1 MLRAR
6 GRIRS
11 LEGASTISTKEKNI
25 MLSNRRRFLQ
35 GAAATAGL
43 WSHAASAKVAPVTL
57 KDRNYEPLKLP
68 RPISLAA
75 LTVLDVSPANQV
87 LCAAKAGYSHVGIR
101 LVPATPTETQ
111 YDMIG
116 DTPMIREVEANLK
129 ATGVKVLDIE
139 ILRIKP
145 DTRAV
150 NWKAFFETGARLGAT
165 QVLCAGNDPD
175 INRLTDNYAELCEL
189 AHPYGLNLSIEPMP
203 WCNVSTVKQQGEIL
217 RKINRP
223 NAGCLVD
230 PIHFYRA
237 KNDYKDIDNL
247 PAGSLKYCQMCD
259 ITAEMPDTM
268 DGILYQARNF
278 RLSPSTGAADLVQLL
293 KHLPNLPI
301 SIEACNANLALTMSP
316 LDRARM
322 YLEDMVA
329 VLNAA
334 GEH

>member
-1 MLRAR
+1 
-6 GRIRS
+6 
-11 LEGASTISTKEKNI
+11 

-150 NWKAFFETGARLGAT
+150 NWKAFFETGA
-165 QVLCAGNDPD
+165 
-175 INRLTDNYAELCEL
+175 
-189 AHPYGLNLSIEPMP
+189 
-203 WCNVSTVKQQGEIL
+203 
-217 RKINRP
+217 
-223 NAGCLVD
+223 
-230 PIHFYRA
+230 
-237 KNDYKDIDNL
+237 
-247 PAGSLKYCQMCD
+247 
-259 ITAEMPDTM
+259 
-268 DGILYQARNF
+268 
-278 RLSPSTGAADLVQLL
+278 ADLVQLL

>member
-1 MLRAR
+1 MN
-6 GRIRS
+6 
-11 LEGASTISTKEKNI
+11 T
-25 MLSNRRRFLQ
+25 NRRRFLQ
-35 GAAATAGL
+35 SSAVASMGAAAGFWSQTAQ
-43 WSHAASAKVAPVTL
+43 AKVKPVTL
-57 KDRNYEPLKLP
+57 EDRKFDPIKLP

-101 LVPATPTETQ
+101 LYPATPTETQ
-111 YDMIG
+111 WDMIG

-145 DTRAV
+145 DTRAI
-150 NWKAFFETGARLGAT
+150 NWKPFFETGARLGAP

-175 INRLTDNYAELCEL
+175 LNRLTDNFAELCEI
-189 AHPYGLNLSIEPMP
+189 AHPFGLNLSIEPMP
-203 WCNVSTVKQQGEIL
+203 WCNVSTVKQMNTIL

-237 KNDYKDIDNL
+237 DNDYKDIDAL
-247 PAGSLKYCQMCD
+247 PEGALKYCQMCD
-259 ITAEMPDTM
+259 ITAEKPDTM

-278 RLSPSTGAADLVQLL
+278 RLSPGTGAADLPRLL

-301 SIEACNANLALTMSP
+301 SIEACNAALALTMPP
-316 LDRARM
+316 LDRARL

-334 GEH
+334 GEK

>member
-1 MLRAR
+1 
-6 GRIRS
+6 
-11 LEGASTISTKEKNI
+11 

-259 ITAEMPDTM
+259 ITD
-268 DGILYQARNF
+268 YSNNARALMQGGTF
-278 RLSPSTGAADLVQLL
+278 YDLVDPGTGAADLVQLL

>member
-1 MLRAR
+1 MN
-6 GRIRS
+6 
-11 LEGASTISTKEKNI
+11 T
-25 MLSNRRRFLQ
+25 NRRRFLQ
-35 GAAATAGL
+35 SSAVASMGAAAGFWSQTAQ
-43 WSHAASAKVAPVTL
+43 AKVKPVTL
-57 KDRNYEPLKLP
+57 GDRKFDPIKLP

-101 LVPATPTETQ
+101 LYPATPTETQ
-111 YDMIG
+111 WDMIG
-116 DTPMIREVEANLK
+116 DTPMVREVEANLK

-145 DTRAV
+145 DTRAI
-150 NWKAFFETGARLGAT
+150 NWKPFFETGARLGAT

-175 INRLTDNYAELCEL
+175 LDRMTDNFAELCEI
-189 AHPYGLNLSIEPMP
+189 AHPFGLNLSIEPMP
-203 WCNVSTVKQQGEIL
+203 WCNVSTVKQMNTIL

-237 KNDYKDIDNL
+237 DNDYKDIDAL
-247 PAGSLKYCQMCD
+247 PEGALKYCQMCD
-259 ITAEMPDTM
+259 ITAEKPDTM

-278 RLSPSTGAADLVQLL
+278 RLSPGTGAADLPRLL

-301 SIEACNANLALTMSP
+301 SIEACNAALALTMSP
-316 LDRARM
+316 LDRARL

-334 GEH
+334 GEK

>member
-1 MLRAR
+1 MN
-6 GRIRS
+6 
-11 LEGASTISTKEKNI
+11 T
-25 MLSNRRRFLQ
+25 NRRRFLQ
-35 GAAATAGL
+35 SSAVASMGAAAGFWSQTAQ
-43 WSHAASAKVAPVTL
+43 AKVKPVTL
-57 KDRNYEPLKLP
+57 EDRKFDPIKLP

-101 LVPATPTETQ
+101 LYPATPTETQ
-111 YDMIG
+111 WDMIG

-145 DTRAV
+145 DTRAI
-150 NWKAFFETGARLGAT
+150 NWKPFFETGARLGAT

-175 INRLTDNYAELCEL
+175 LNRLTDNFAELCEI
-189 AHPYGLNLSIEPMP
+189 AHPFGLNLSIEPMP
-203 WCNVSTVKQQGEIL
+203 WCNVSTVKQMNTVL

-237 KNDYKDIDNL
+237 DNDYKDIDAL
-247 PAGSLKYCQMCD
+247 PEGALKYCQMCD
-259 ITAEMPDTM
+259 ITAEKPDTM

-278 RLSPSTGAADLVQLL
+278 RLSPGTGAADLPRLL

-301 SIEACNANLALTMSP
+301 SIEACNAALALTMPP
-316 LDRARM
+316 LDRARL

-329 VLNAA
+329 VLNAT
-334 GEH
+334 GEK

>member
-1 MLRAR
+1 MN
-6 GRIRS
+6 
-11 LEGASTISTKEKNI
+11 T
-25 MLSNRRRFLQ
+25 NRRRFLQ
-35 GAAATAGL
+35 SSAVASMGAAAGFWSQTAQ
-43 WSHAASAKVAPVTL
+43 AKVKPVTL
-57 KDRNYEPLKLP
+57 EDRKFDPIKLP

-101 LVPATPTETQ
+101 LYPATPTETQ
-111 YDMIG
+111 WDMIG

-145 DTRAV
+145 DTRAI
-150 NWKAFFETGARLGAT
+150 NWKPFFETGARLGAT

-175 INRLTDNYAELCEL
+175 LNRLTDNFAELCEI
-189 AHPYGLNLSIEPMP
+189 AHPFGLNLSIEPMP
-203 WCNVSTVKQQGEIL
+203 WCNVSTVKQMYTIL

-237 KNDYKDIDNL
+237 DNDYKDIDAL
-247 PAGSLKYCQMCD
+247 PEGALKYCQMCD
-259 ITAEMPDTM
+259 ITAEKPDTM

-278 RLSPSTGAADLVQLL
+278 RLSPGTGAADLPRLL

-301 SIEACNANLALTMSP
+301 SIEACNAALALTMSP
-316 LDRARM
+316 LDRARL

-334 GEH
+334 GEK

>member
-1 MLRAR
+1 MN
-6 GRIRS
+6 
-11 LEGASTISTKEKNI
+11 T
-25 MLSNRRRFLQ
+25 NRRRFLQ
-35 GAAATAGL
+35 SSAVASMGAAAGFWSQTAQ
-43 WSHAASAKVAPVTL
+43 AKVKPVTL
-57 KDRNYEPLKLP
+57 EDRKFDPIKLP

-101 LVPATPTETQ
+101 LYPATPTETQ
-111 YDMIG
+111 WDMIG

-145 DTRAV
+145 DTRAI
-150 NWKAFFETGARLGAT
+150 NWKPFFETGARLGAT

-175 INRLTDNYAELCEL
+175 LNRLTDNFAELCEI
-189 AHPYGLNLSIEPMP
+189 AHPFGLNLSIEPMP
-203 WCNVSTVKQQGEIL
+203 WCNVSTVKQMNTIL

-237 KNDYKDIDNL
+237 DNDYKDIDAL
-247 PAGSLKYCQMCD
+247 PEGALKYCQMCD
-259 ITAEMPDTM
+259 ITAEKPDTM
-268 DGILYQARNF
+268 NGILYQARNF
-278 RLSPSTGAADLVQLL
+278 RLSPGTGAADLPRLL

-301 SIEACNANLALTMSP
+301 SIEACNAALAVTMSP
-316 LDRARM
+316 LDRARL

-334 GEH
+334 GEK

>member
-1 MLRAR
+1 MN
-6 GRIRS
+6 
-11 LEGASTISTKEKNI
+11 T
-25 MLSNRRRFLQ
+25 NRRRFLQ
-35 GAAATAGL
+35 SSAVASMGAAAGFWSQTAQ
-43 WSHAASAKVAPVTL
+43 AKVKPVTL
-57 KDRNYEPLKLP
+57 EDRKFDPIKLP

-101 LVPATPTETQ
+101 LYPATPTETQ
-111 YDMIG
+111 WDMIG
-116 DTPMIREVEANLK
+116 DTPMVREVEANLK

-145 DTRAV
+145 DTRAI
-150 NWKAFFETGARLGAT
+150 NWKPFFETGARLGAT

-175 INRLTDNYAELCEL
+175 LDRMTDNFAELCEI
-189 AHPYGLNLSIEPMP
+189 AHPFGLNLSIEPMP
-203 WCNVSTVKQQGEIL
+203 WCNVSTVKQMNTIL

-237 KNDYKDIDNL
+237 DNDYKDIDAL
-247 PAGSLKYCQMCD
+247 PEGALKYCQMCD
-259 ITAEMPDTM
+259 ITAEKPDTM

-278 RLSPSTGAADLVQLL
+278 RLSPGTGAADLPRLL

-301 SIEACNANLALTMSP
+301 SIEACNAALALTMSP
-316 LDRARM
+316 LDRARL

-329 VLNAA
+329 VLNAT
-334 GEH
+334 GEK

>member
-1 MLRAR
+1 MN
-6 GRIRS
+6 
-11 LEGASTISTKEKNI
+11 T
-25 MLSNRRRFLQ
+25 NRRRFLQ
-35 GAAATAGL
+35 SSAVASMGAAAGFWSQTAQ
-43 WSHAASAKVAPVTL
+43 AKVKPVTL
-57 KDRNYEPLKLP
+57 EDRKFDPIKLP

-101 LVPATPTETQ
+101 LYPATPTETQ
-111 YDMIG
+111 WDMIG

-145 DTRAV
+145 DTRAI
-150 NWKAFFETGARLGAT
+150 NWKPFFETGARLGAT

-175 INRLTDNYAELCEL
+175 LNRLTDNFAELCEI
-189 AHPYGLNLSIEPMP
+189 AHPFGLNLSIEPMP
-203 WCNVSTVKQQGEIL
+203 WCNVSTVKQMNTIL

-237 KNDYKDIDNL
+237 DNDYKDIDAL
-247 PAGSLKYCQMCD
+247 PEGALKYCQMCD
-259 ITAEMPDTM
+259 ITAEKPDTM

-278 RLSPSTGAADLVQLL
+278 RLSPGTGAADLPRLL

-301 SIEACNANLALTMSP
+301 SIEACNAALALTMPP
-316 LDRARM
+316 LDRARL

-334 GEH
+334 GEK

>member
-35 GAAATAGL
+35 GAA
-43 WSHAASAKVAPVTL
+43 SAKVAPVTL
-57 KDRNYEPLKLP
+57 QDRSYEPLKLP

-75 LTVLDVSPANQV
+75 LTILDVSPANQV

-116 DTPMIREVEANLK
+116 NTPMIREVEANLK
-129 ATGVKVLDIE
+129 ATGIKVLDIE

-150 NWKAFFETGARLGAT
+150 NWKAFFETGTRLGAT

-247 PAGSLKYCQMCD
+247 PAGSLKYCQMCA

-278 RLSPSTGAADLVQLL
+278 RLSSDTGAAYLVQLL
-293 KHLPNLPI
+293 KHLPI
-301 SIEACNANLALTMSP
+301 SIEVCNANLALTMSP

>member
-6 GRIRS
+6 GRTRS

-35 GAAATAGL
+35 GAA
-43 WSHAASAKVAPVTL
+43 SAKVAPVTL
-57 KDRNYEPLKLP
+57 KDRSYEPLKLP

-75 LTVLDVSPANQV
+75 LTILDVSPANQV

-116 DTPMIREVEANLK
+116 NTPMIREVEANLK
-129 ATGVKVLDIE
+129 ATGIKVLDIE

-150 NWKAFFETGARLGAT
+150 NWKAFFETGTRLGAT

-203 WCNVSTVKQQGEIL
+203 
-217 RKINRP
+217 
-223 NAGCLVD
+223 
-230 PIHFYRA
+230 
-237 KNDYKDIDNL
+237 
-247 PAGSLKYCQMCD
+247 
-259 ITAEMPDTM
+259 
-268 DGILYQARNF
+268 
-278 RLSPSTGAADLVQLL
+278 
-293 KHLPNLPI
+293 
-301 SIEACNANLALTMSP
+301 
-316 LDRARM
+316 
-322 YLEDMVA
+322 
-329 VLNAA
+329 
-334 GEH
+334 

>member
-35 GAAATAGL
+35 GAA
-43 WSHAASAKVAPVTL
+43 SAKVAPVTL
-57 KDRNYEPLKLP
+57 QDRNYEPLKLP

-75 LTVLDVSPANQV
+75 LTILGVSPANQV

-278 RLSPSTGAADLVQLL
+278 RLSSGTGAAYLVQLL
-293 KHLPNLPI
+293 KHLPI
-301 SIEACNANLALTMSP
+301 SIEVCNANLALTMSP